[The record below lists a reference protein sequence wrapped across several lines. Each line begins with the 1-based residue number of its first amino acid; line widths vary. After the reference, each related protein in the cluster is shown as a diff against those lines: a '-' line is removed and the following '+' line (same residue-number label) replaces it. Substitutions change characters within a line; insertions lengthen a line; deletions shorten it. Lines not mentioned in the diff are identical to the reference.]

1 MKILKTILLGVAAI
15 GCIQFFIACSPQDVV
30 VKSMYEG
37 DDKMW
42 TKVFSAQPPI
52 VFPDK
57 PFGVILPHHMVVGDE
72 LTKFYKG
79 LEKTID
85 PPVVVIIS
93 PNHYQNGENPVQT
106 CLSCTYETIE
116 GDVSLDSQLI
126 EKIISDKIATAQGD
140 TFIKEHGLYN
150 HAPYIKKF
158 FPKAKFIPI
167 ALKWEATLEET
178 ETLAKWLNENL
189 PEDALVVAS
198 VDFSHYITAEA
209 ANFHDIT
216 SFATIKNF
224 DYENIYNLEVDSPP
238 SLSTITH
245 LMQLRGYEKVQ
256 RFQHTNNQDYRTEP
270 IDSTTSH
277 QFIGFFKGEKQLE
290 KSVTIFSVGNI
301 KTPAAKPVSI
311 PVSNGFFGFYDN
323 YRWNIS
329 GHDPNLDGSL
339 YLRDIRGQEDRFL
352 VGANF
357 IVFNLPINTCTIK
370 VKNGLRISFCE
381 FNQNGKISDQLDKI
395 RSQKQF
401 DVNYTYL
408 LYTFSDENFTD
419 EKKQL
424 AQDFATAGVDLFVGR
439 GLKDT
444 LPIEEL
450 NGKILAYS
458 LGDFIADPSVAY
470 SSGIVLGVA
479 FTPTGP
485 EIFTFPIEINDG
497 YPKVKTPRP

>member
-1 MKILKTILLGVAAI
+1 MNKLKTILLGVAAI
-15 GCIQFFIACSPQDVV
+15 GCIQFFIACSPQEVV
-30 VKSMYEG
+30 VNSMYEG
-37 DDKMW
+37 DTKMW
-42 TKVFSAQPPI
+42 TKVFSAEPQI

-72 LTKFYKG
+72 LAKFYKG
-79 LEKTID
+79 LAQTID
-85 PPVVVIIS
+85 PPVVVVIS
-93 PNHYQNGENPVQT
+93 PNHYQNGESPVQT
-106 CLSCTYETIE
+106 CISCSYETIE
-116 GDVSLDSQLI
+116 GVATLDSQLI
-126 EKIISDKIATAQGD
+126 EKIISDKIATAQDD
-140 TFIKEHGLYN
+140 TFIKEHGLSN

-158 FPKAKFIPI
+158 FPRAKFLPL

-178 ETLAKWLNENL
+178 QTLAKWLNDNL
-189 PEDALVVAS
+189 PTDALVVAS

-209 ANFHDIT
+209 ADFHDIT

-256 RFQHTNNQDYRTEP
+256 RFQHTNNQDYRTEI

-301 KTPAAKPVSI
+301 APSAVQPIAGADMSSTL
-311 PVSNGFFGFYDN
+311 GMFDN
-323 YRWNIS
+323 YRWNINHTIEIS
-329 GHDPNLDGSL
+329 PF
-339 YLRDIRGQEDRFL
+339 LRDLRGQEDRFL

-357 IVFNLPINTCTIK
+357 LVFDLPKNICTLK
-370 VKNGLRISFCE
+370 EKNGL
-381 FNQNGKISDQLDKI
+381 KISLCQFEERGEKGEQLATI
-395 RSQKQF
+395 REQKKLGA
-401 DVNYTYL
+401 DYIYL
-408 LYTFSDENFTD
+408 LYSFSDENFTD
-419 EKKQL
+419 EKKQI
-424 AQDFATAGVDLFVGR
+424 AQDFADAGVDLFVGR

-458 LGDFIADPSVAY
+458 LGDFITDPSIAN
-470 SSGIVLGVA
+470 SSGVVLGVA
-479 FTPTGP
+479 FTPIGS
-485 EIFTFPIEINDG
+485 EIFTFPIEIKNG
-497 YPKVKTPRP
+497 YPKVKTARP